1 MTDFD
6 EPGRPTGRSE
16 PALNAPWP
24 VPALILLLIGAHA
37 ARVAV
42 GAPPDA
48 LALTASDLE
57 AGRLVGL
64 ITYQLVHGSWA
75 HVLMNSAF
83 TLAFGAPV
91 ARFLGRGPQGSTVFF
106 GFFLVC
112 GVVAAVAYG
121 GLETLLAQLGRG
133 SLPSWALVGAS
144 GAASGLMGAAARLI
158 QGNGSVGAIG
168 GRTVW
173 AMTASWIIVN
183 VVLGVSGLT
192 PGAGGAPVAWQ
203 AHIFGYVA
211 GLILIAPAGWLAGRT
226 SDHDN
231 AL

>member
-1 MTDFD
+1 MTDFND
-6 EPGRPTGRSE
+6 PGPPTGRGE

-24 VPALILLLIGAHA
+24 VPALILFLIGAHA
-37 ARVAV
+37 ARVVV

-48 LALTASDLE
+48 FALTATDLG
-57 AGRLVGL
+57 AGRLRGL
-64 ITYQLVHGSWA
+64 LTYQMVHGSWA

-91 ARFLGRGPQGSTVFF
+91 ARFLGRGARGAMVFF

-121 GLETLLAQLGRG
+121 GLEELLAQLGG
-133 SLPSWALVGAS
+133 GPPPLWALVGAS

-158 QGNGSVGAIG
+158 QGKGRLGPIG

-173 AMTASWIIVN
+173 AMTASWIVVN
-183 VVLGVSGLT
+183 VVLGATGLT

-203 AHIFGYVA
+203 AHIFGYVC
-211 GLILIAPAGWLAGRT
+211 GLILIAPAGWLAGRA